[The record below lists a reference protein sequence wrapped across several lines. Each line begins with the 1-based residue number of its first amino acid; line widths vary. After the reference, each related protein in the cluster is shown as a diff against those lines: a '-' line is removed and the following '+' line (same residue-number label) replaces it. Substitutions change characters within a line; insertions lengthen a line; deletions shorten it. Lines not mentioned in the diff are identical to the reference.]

1 MAEEEGGTFDI
12 SGYHSIVNSN
22 TVSQR
27 MQFFSCFPSILVR
40 RALAVGLMPLCLLF
54 TALTATSVQ
63 AQSLPSLGDTERE
76 ALSPAME
83 RKLGERIMHT
93 IRRDRDYLDDA
104 PVQEYLSTIGNQLL
118 AAKPDA
124 RGEEQYD
131 FFFFVVRDSSLNA
144 FALPGGFIGV
154 HSGLILAAQT
164 ESELA
169 SVLAHEIGHVAQRHI
184 ARMLGKQKQDAL
196 IPLASLIL
204 GALAATASPDAGI
217 AVAMGGQ
224 GLAIQRSL
232 DFSRQAERE
241 ADRVGL
247 DILNKA
253 GFETYGMINFFQRLQ
268 KASRA
273 YSDMAPPYLRSHPLT
288 TERIA
293 DIEARIR
300 DQRYRQ
306 HVDSLDFSL
315 IQARVRVLQNPSVQG
330 LIDAGDE
337 FKRQLEENT
346 RAAVI
351 TANYGLALV
360 AFKQGDTGR
369 AQTFLEQARAALK
382 SSVVSSA
389 ATVGDAVIA
398 NLAIDIKL
406 AAHKSNEAVNEADQ
420 ARKRFPLSRGIA
432 HQYAQALLAAGR
444 GQDASNYLRDQVQM
458 YRQDQLAYKLLAQAY
473 AVQDKQAQQ
482 HMALAEFYVLNGS
495 LPAAL
500 EQLSIARRSPDAS
513 FYDQSIID
521 AREREIKAQRLEE
534 LHQEKEG

>member
-1 MAEEEGGTFDI
+1 MLR
-12 SGYHSIVNSN
+12 SG
-22 TVSQR
+22 
-27 MQFFSCFPSILVR
+27 L
-40 RALAVGLMPLCLLF
+40 ALAPRLIIVVCMSLVTLL
-54 TALTATSVQ
+54 ATSAY
-63 AQSLPSLGDTERE
+63 AQSLPTLGDTERE
-76 ALSPAME
+76 SLSPAME

-104 PVQEYLSTIGNQLL
+104 PVQEYLATLGNQLL

-131 FFFFVVRDSSLNA
+131 FFFFAVRDPTLNA

-196 IPLASLIL
+196 IPLASIIL
-204 GALAATASPDAGI
+204 GALAATASPDAGM
-217 AVAMGGQ
+217 AVVMGGQ

-253 GFETYGMINFFQRLQ
+253 GFETTGMISFFQRLQ

-273 YSDMAPPYLRSHPLT
+273 YSDNAPPYLRSHPLT

-306 HVDSLDFSL
+306 HVDNLDFSL
-315 IQARVRVLQNPSVQG
+315 IQARVRVLQNTSVQG
-330 LIDAGDE
+330 LIDAAAE
-337 FKRQLEENT
+337 FKRQRQENT
-346 RAAVI
+346 RSASI

-360 AFKQGDTGR
+360 ALKQGKPEM
-369 AQTFLEQARAALK
+369 AQSFLDQAGNALK
-382 SSVVSSA
+382 SSPVSS
-389 ATVGDAVIA
+389 GDVVLD

-406 AAHKSNEAVNEADQ
+406 AAHQDRDAVNLADA
-420 ARKRFPLSRGIA
+420 ARMRFPLSRGIA
-432 HQYAQALLAAGR
+432 HQYAQALMAAGR
-444 GQDASNYLRDQVQM
+444 AQDASNYLRDQIQM
-458 YRQDQLAYKLLAQAY
+458 YRQDQQAYKLLAEAY
-473 AVQDKQAQQ
+473 AAQGKQAQQ
-482 HMALAEFYVLNGS
+482 HMALAEFYVLNGG

-500 EQLSIARRSPDAS
+500 EQLNIARRSSDAS
-513 FYDQSIID
+513 FYDLSIID

-534 LHQEKEG
+534 LRREKEG

>member
-1 MAEEEGGTFDI
+1 MQSLIGTPR
-12 SGYHSIVNSN
+12 S
-22 TVSQR
+22 
-27 MQFFSCFPSILVR
+27 FFKR
-40 RALAVGLMPLCLLF
+40 PL
-54 TALTATSVQ
+54 ALTPTLIIALGIFCATLLATSAY
-63 AQSLPSLGDTERE
+63 AQSLPTLGDTERD

-83 RKLGERIMHT
+83 RKLGERIMNT

-104 PVQEYLSTIGNQLL
+104 PVQEYLATLGNQLL

-131 FFFFVVRDSSLNA
+131 FFFFVVRDPTLNA

-196 IPLASLIL
+196 IPLASIIL
-204 GALAATASPDAGI
+204 GALAATASPDAGM
-217 AVAMGGQ
+217 AVVMGGQ

-253 GFETYGMINFFQRLQ
+253 SFETTGMISFFQRLQ

-273 YSDMAPPYLRSHPLT
+273 YSDNAPPYLRSHPLT

-293 DIEARIR
+293 DIEALIR

-306 HVDSLDFSL
+306 HVDNLDFSL
-315 IQARVRVLQNPSVQG
+315 IQARVRVLQNASVQG
-330 LIDAGDE
+330 LIDAAAE
-337 FKRQLEENT
+337 FKRQLQQNT
-346 RAAVI
+346 RSASI
-351 TANYGLALV
+351 SANYGLALV
-360 AFKQGDTGR
+360 ALKQSKPEL
-369 AQTFLEQARAALK
+369 AQSFLDQARSALK
-382 SSVVSSA
+382 SSSVSKDVVLDS
-389 ATVGDAVIA
+389 
-398 NLAIDIKL
+398 LAIDIKL
-406 AAHKSNEAVNEADQ
+406 AAHRGNDAVIEANV
-420 ARKRFPLSRGIA
+420 ARMRFPLSRGIA
-432 HQYAQALLAAGR
+432 HQYAQALIAAGR
-444 GQDASNYLRDQVQM
+444 AQEASDYLRDQIQM
-458 YRQDQLAYKLLAQAY
+458 YRQDQKAYKLLAEAY
-473 AVQDKQAQQ
+473 AAQNKQAQQ
-482 HMALAEFYVLNGS
+482 HMALAEFYVLNGG

-500 EQLSIARRSPDAS
+500 EQLNIARRSSDGS
-513 FYDQSIID
+513 FYELSIID

-534 LHQEKEG
+534 LRQEKEG

>member
-1 MAEEEGGTFDI
+1 
-12 SGYHSIVNSN
+12 
-22 TVSQR
+22 
-27 MQFFSCFPSILVR
+27 MQFVIRSPVR
-40 RALAVGLMPLCLLF
+40 SLRSGLTFALSLIIVLGTLLA
-54 TALTATSVQ
+54 TVMATSAYAQ
-63 AQSLPSLGDTERE
+63 ALPTLGDTERDS
-76 ALSPAME
+76 LSPAME

-104 PVQEYLSTIGNQLL
+104 PVQEYLATLGNELL

-131 FFFFVVRDSSLNA
+131 FFFFAVRDPTLNA

-196 IPLASLIL
+196 IPLASIIL
-204 GALAATASPDAGI
+204 GALAATASPDAGM
-217 AVAMGGQ
+217 AVVMGGQ

-253 GFETYGMINFFQRLQ
+253 SFETTGMISFFQRLQ

-273 YSDMAPPYLRSHPLT
+273 YSDNAPPYLRSHPLT

-306 HVDSLDFSL
+306 HVDKLDFSL
-315 IQARVRVLQNPSVQG
+315 IQARVRVLQNTSVQG
-330 LIDAGDE
+330 LIDAAAE
-337 FKRQLEENT
+337 FKRQQQENT
-346 RAAVI
+346 RSATI

-360 AFKQGDTGR
+360 ALKQDKLDK
-369 AQTFLEQARAALK
+369 AQSFLEQARSALTS
-382 SSVVSSA
+382 SSVTKDV
-389 ATVGDAVIA
+389 VLD

-406 AAHKSNEAVNEADQ
+406 AAHKTNDAVSEANA
-420 ARKRFPLSRGIA
+420 ARMRFPLSRGIA
-432 HQYAQALLAAGR
+432 HQYAQTLMAAGR
-444 GQDASNYLRDQVQM
+444 SQDASNYLRDQIQM
-458 YRQDQLAYKLLAQAY
+458 YRQDRRAYKLLAEAY
-473 AVQDKQAQQ
+473 AAQNKQAQQ

-500 EQLSIARRSPDAS
+500 EQLNIARRTSDGS
-513 FYDQSIID
+513 FYELSIID

-534 LHQEKEG
+534 LRQEKEG